1 MRTRATLFAMLAA
14 LVLVAPAYAKRELLR
29 VTIADPYIEMHTG
42 PGRGYPIFHVADRGA
57 EIEVVKR
64 RTDWYQVRTAREVE
78 GWVRAE
84 QLARTL
90 DTGGQPLALAEPGWD
105 EFAGRRGEVA
115 VMLGDF
121 DGASAISLTA
131 GYLFSANLA
140 AELQAAHLSGDYSDG
155 WLAGVR
161 LVHTPFPEWRIA
173 PFFLLGTGVLHISP
187 QASLVSSE
195 DRTDQYGQAGAGVR
209 AYLTRR
215 FMVRAEY
222 SGYVAFTSRDENEEV
237 EEWKAGFAFFF

>member
-1 MRTRATLFAMLAA
+1 MRTRTLIALLAA

-29 VTIADPYIEMHTG
+29 VVVADPYIEMRSG
-42 PGRGYPIFHVADRGA
+42 PGSGYPVFHVADRGVP
-57 EIEVVKR
+57 IEVVRR
-64 RTDWYQVRTAREVE
+64 RTDWFEVRTQRGVE
-78 GWVRAE
+78 GWVRAD

-90 DTGGQPLALAEPGWD
+90 EATGEPVAIEEPDWTD
-105 EFAGRRGEVA
+105 FEKRRWE
-115 VMLGDF
+115 MSLSLGDF
-121 DGASAISLTA
+121 DGASSIALTA
-131 GYLFSANLA
+131 GYRLSANLS
-140 AELQAAHLSGDYSDG
+140 AEVLVADLSGDYSDG

-161 LVHTPFPEWRIA
+161 LVHTPFPEWRVA
-173 PFFLLGTGVLHISP
+173 PYLLLGTGVLEVSP
-187 QASLVSSE
+187 RASLVSTK
-195 DRTDQYGQAGAGVR
+195 DRTDQYGQAGAGLR